1 MGLGNFLH
9 KIGRGAAAA
18 RLSMHGYTPELL
30 EKERALL
37 RELYEEKQ
45 AERER
50 KARAD
55 ARAEEAAARAE
66 QRAEEERQQRERA
79 SLLSTV
85 KSLAAETGPF
95 RAGGTLSS
103 ADEFG
108 ANFTAE
114 EWEARGIKPA
124 DQDVA
129 RTMLIRSIQAQRDE
143 DEAKREREKQEKA
156 AAASEAEKTWLRHLN
171 ETDRRI
177 RERRVPLTPKQAKDP
192 DYVRAKEIVLATE
205 DPDDPYTDPIAL
217 LDRIEKVVDELRK
230 RRGSGA
236 PTPEPNPFNPTL
248 GYRPRAGSIFGRPG
262 ITSPGQPVGGGQAID
277 LGGGLTVR
285 VRPR

>member
-66 QRAEEERQQRERA
+66 QRAEEERQQRNQ
-79 SLLSTV
+79 SHVMSTA
-85 KSLAAETGPF
+85 KALADTVSPQAVEFLTGLTPEQ
-95 RAGGTLSS
+95 
-103 ADEFG
+103 ADFYGLKPEQVDPVLT
-108 ANFTAE
+108 TA
-114 EWEARGIKPA
+114 RRIY
-124 DQDVA
+124 Q
-129 RTMLIRSIQAQRDE
+129 TQRDE
-143 DEAKREREKQEKA
+143 AEAKRRQEKQDKA
-156 AAASEAEKTWLRHLN
+156 AAEATWLKRFNLQQAARQARKTTVSPKVLADPVYGRALKAV
-171 ETDRRI
+171 ETAVRLDDEPITESEFNDRVYAEY
-177 RERRVPLTPKQAKDP
+177 ERLKAKDA
-192 DYVRAKEIVLATE
+192 AKSGTPASG
-205 DPDDPYTDPIAL
+205 PPPAL
-217 LDRIEKVVDELRK
+217 GYSLRK
-230 RRGSGA
+230 
-236 PTPEPNPFNPTL
+236 PTTL
-248 GYRPRAGSIFGRPG
+248 PRS
-262 ITSPGQPVGGGQAID
+262 ITSPGQPVGRSID

>member
-66 QRAEEERQQRERA
+66 QRAEEERQQRNQTHVM
-79 SLLSTV
+79 STA
-85 KSLAAETGPF
+85 KALADVVSIDPRTGEFLTGLTPEQ
-95 RAGGTLSS
+95 
-103 ADEFG
+103 ADFYGLKPEQVDPVLT
-108 ANFTAE
+108 TA
-114 EWEARGIKPA
+114 RRIYQTK
-124 DQDVA
+124 Q
-129 RTMLIRSIQAQRDE
+129 DE
-143 DEAKREREKQEKA
+143 DKAKREREKQEKLD
-156 AAASEAEKTWLRHLN
+156 AASEAEKTWLRHLD
-171 ETDRRI
+171 ETDKRI
-177 RERRVPLTPKQAKDP
+177 RARRVPLTPKQAKDP

-230 RRGSGA
+230 RRGAGA
-236 PTPEPNPFNPTL
+236 PTPEPNPFNPML
-248 GYRPRAGSIFGRPG
+248 GYRPRAGSIFGRPA
-262 ITSPGQPVGGGQAID
+262 ITSPGQPVGRW
-277 LGGGLTVR
+277 VR
-285 VRPR
+285 ER